1 MDIYTFLEDLIKEHG
16 YPGLFVVAYSE
27 SVIQP
32 VPPDIFIVGASIFG
46 LDPLICAVVSTI
58 GSTLGGITGYI
69 LGHKLGT
76 PVFIRLFGERYFV
89 MGKEFFEKYGVWG
102 VVIAGFTPLPYKVI
116 AWLSGIFNMS
126 ILKFTLGTLIGRFPR
141 FLLIAYFGH
150 GISIYFTI

>member
-1 MDIYTFLEDLIKEHG
+1 MENLIRYHG
-16 YPGLFVVAYSE
+16 YLGLFVVAFSE

-46 LDPLICAVVSTI
+46 LDPLICAVISTV

-69 LGHKLGT
+69 LGYKLGT
-76 PVFIRLFGERYFV
+76 PVFIRLFGEKYFR
-89 MGKEFFEKYGVWG
+89 MGERFFEKYGIWG
-102 VVIAGFTPLPYKVI
+102 VVIAGFTPLPYKVV

-126 ILKFTLGTLIGRFPR
+126 ILKFTVGTVIGRFPR

-150 GISIYFTI
+150 GVSMYFGI

>member
-1 MDIYTFLEDLIKEHG
+1 MDIYIIMENLIRDHG
-16 YPGLFVVAYSE
+16 YSGIFVVAFSE
-27 SVIQP
+27 SIIQP

-46 LDPLICAVVSTI
+46 LDPLICAVISTV

-76 PVFIRLFGERYFV
+76 PVFIRLFGEKYFI
-89 MGKEFFEKYGVWG
+89 MGEEFFEKYGVWG

-126 ILKFTLGTLIGRFPR
+126 ILKFTVGTLIGRFPR

-150 GISIYFTI
+150 GVSMYFGI